1 MEVTKSVARL
11 GGEPAGTMFLVPLD
25 EIVRHDFPRSRSS
38 VSMVPLA
45 GDTEGRN
52 DEHSDMFKDL
62 HGSQN
67 FVMRTRNGRLEG
79 DPTSET
85 CRGFRKR
92 RDVSHHQSAYG
103 VLPVDGF
110 VRLPKILEVIP
121 VSRSTWYAG
130 VKSGRFPA
138 AIKLGPKTTVWRV
151 EDIREVM
158 MQLGGAK

>member
-25 EIVRHDFPRSRSS
+25 EIVRHDFSLSRSN

-45 GDTEGRN
+45 CDIEGRN
-52 DEHSDMFKDL
+52 DAHSDVFKHL
-62 HGSQN
+62 HGSLN
-67 FVMRTRNGRLEG
+67 YVKKTKDGGLDG
-79 DPTSET
+79 DPTSESG
-85 CRGFRKR
+85 RGLRKR
-92 RDVSHHQSAYG
+92 RDTSHHESGYG

-158 MQLGGAK
+158 MQLGGTK